1 MTEDV
6 EARYHRMLMIRRVEE
21 RVMQALTQGLVSG
34 STHLCIG
41 QEAIPVGAC
50 EALRDDD
57 PLIATYRGHGWLLAR
72 GVEPAQLFAEVMGRE
87 SSLNGGRAGSAYMS
101 AAAHHVYGEN
111 SIVGAGVPIAVG
123 LGLACRSAGDG
134 HVPLVSIGDGA
145 MNQGNVHESLNMASV
160 LRIPLLLVVENN
172 GYAEMTPS
180 SLLTAVPAAQ
190 RAAAYGIQG
199 VEVDGNDPAAVF
211 DTVSA
216 ARSTSLDTQRPVLVE
231 AHTHR
236 LAGHYSGDA
245 QVYRPAGELEH
256 KRLADPLVRARQEL
270 SEVDAVRIDAE
281 VGQLVDAAFE
291 TAVEMPFPSGEGAS
305 RHVYSG

>member
-1 MTEDV
+1 
-6 EARYHRMLMIRRVEE
+6 MIR
-21 RVMQALTQGLVSG
+21 T
-34 STHLCIG
+34 
-41 QEAIPVGAC
+41 
-50 EALRDDD
+50 
-57 PLIATYRGHGWLLAR
+57 IAAVLAR
-72 GVEPAQLFAEVMGRE
+72 AGLSTRAFYRHFESKDELFLAMLEQE
-87 SSLNGGRAGSAYMS
+87 SSSLVKRLDDI
-101 AAAHHVYGEN
+101 AA
-111 SIVGAGVPIAVG
+111 
-123 LGLACRSAGDG
+123 D
-134 HVPLVSIGDGA
+134 VS
-145 MNQGNVHESLNMASV
+145 
-160 LRIPLLLVVENN
+160 
-172 GYAEMTPS
+172 
-180 SLLTAVPAAQ
+180 AVPAAQ
-190 RAAAYGIQG
+190 RAAAYGIEG
-199 VEVDGNDPAAVF
+199 MEVDGNDPAAVF
-211 DTVSA
+211 DIVSA